1 MSQENIEV
9 VRSAFSAFER
19 GEVSELLDRLTDDLT
34 THRLEPDDA
43 IYHGKDG
50 FFQATSDWIEDFDD
64 WTVAPEAFLD
74 VGDTVVVRVRQA
86 ARGERSG
93 VPVEGLAWFVFHM
106 RGGKIARLS
115 IHLRETE
122 ALEAAELSE

>member
-1 MSQENIEV
+1 MSQENVEV
-9 VRSAFSAFER
+9 VRSAFGAWEH
-19 GEVSELLDRLTDDLT
+19 GEVSEMLDRMTDDLT
-34 THRLEPDDA
+34 THRVEPDDA
-43 IYHGKDG
+43 IYHGKEG
-50 FFQATSDWIEDFDD
+50 FFQATADWIEDFDD

-74 VGDTVVVRVRQA
+74 AGDSVVVRVRQA

-115 IHLRETE
+115 IHLREAE
-122 ALEAAELSE
+122 ALKAAGLRE